1 MAKVAPLPTPRIH
14 WLGRQPYEPIWARM
28 RAFTEQRQADTPDEV
43 WLLEHDPVF
52 TQGRA
57 GKSEHLLN
65 PGDIPLVHSDRGGQ
79 VTYHGPGQLM
89 VYTLLDLNRLGLGI
103 RSLVQALE
111 QSLVGCLAGYEIEA
125 RGRRDAPG
133 VYVGTA
139 KIASLG
145 LRVRK
150 ACCYHGLALNV
161 DMDLAPFGRINP
173 CGYRGLKMT
182 QLAELGGPR
191 DLQQVAQDLLPRL
204 QQALGYPGQSAD

>member
-1 MAKVAPLPTPRIH
+1 MAKAASLPTPRIN

-111 QSLVGCLAGYEIEA
+111 QSLVNCLAGYGIEA

-182 QLAELGGPR
+182 QLTELGGPR

-204 QQALGYPGQSAD
+204 QQALGYPSQTAD